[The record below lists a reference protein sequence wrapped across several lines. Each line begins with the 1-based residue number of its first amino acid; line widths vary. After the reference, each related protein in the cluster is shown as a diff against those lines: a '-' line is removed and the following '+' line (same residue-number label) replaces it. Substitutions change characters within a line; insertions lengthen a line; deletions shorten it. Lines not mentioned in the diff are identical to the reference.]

1 MGLLSLPLRLPLLP
15 VTGLVRLAEV
25 LAEQADA
32 ELQTAIRRQLEDAEF
47 ARASGRVSDD
57 EIAQLEEQAVQRLIR
72 LRRSDERAALAG
84 QETAVRP
91 HNDGS

>member
-32 ELQTAIRRQLEDAEF
+32 ELQDAIRRQLEAAEF
-47 ARASGRVSDD
+47 ARASGEASDE
-57 EIAQLEEQAVQRLIR
+57 EIAQLEQQAVQRLIG
-72 LRRSDERAALAG
+72 LRRSAG
-84 QETAVRP
+84 RGAVARRETAPRP

>member
-32 ELQTAIRRQLEDAEF
+32 ELQNAIRRQLEDAEF
-47 ARASGRVSDD
+47 ARASGEASDE
-57 EIAQLEEQAVQRLIR
+57 EIAQLEEQAVQRLIG
-72 LRRSDERAALAG
+72 LRRSAGGAAVAG
-84 QETAVRP
+84 RETAPRP